1 MSSGGGGSGVPA
13 DTTNVQTIRE
23 APEIEARRLGLMD
36 AATELAKKK
45 TSPPAFQIAPMSA
58 AEQQG
63 LTLAGQTGAGAGA
76 IAYAGVTAAG
86 QNLTGATTAAGRQF
100 SATDVQAAMNPYIQ
114 NVVNRIGESYAAK
127 ETDLSSR
134 AIQAG
139 AFGGGREGVGIAELQ
154 RQKADVLGG
163 VYGQGYTSALG
174 ELQTQRGLEA
184 QTALQAGAGR
194 LQGAQ
199 TRLQGAQ
206 LQQAGQ
212 AQDIQSLMGAGG
224 VERGIAQAQLE
235 ATRQTGLQTIQEPY
249 QRVAF
254 VSDIQSGVPSASQQR
269 LQTTYAPQPSPLGQA
284 VGTGIGAYAAFAPK

>member
-1 MSSGGGGSGVPA
+1 MSSGGGGGGGVPA

-36 AATELAKKK
+36 SATELAR
-45 TSPPAFQIAPMSA
+45 TATTPPAFQVAPMST
-58 AEQQG
+58 AEQAG

-76 IAYAGVTAAG
+76 ISSAYAD
-86 QNLTGATTAAGRQF
+86 LTGATTAAGQQF
-100 SATDVQAAMNPYIQ
+100 TASDIQAAMNPYIQ

-127 ETDLSSR
+127 ETDLSTR

-163 VYGQGYTSALG
+163 VYGAGYESSLG

-184 QTALQAGAGR
+184 QTGLQAGAGR

-199 TRLQGAQ
+199 LE
-206 LQQAGQ
+206 QAGQ

-224 VERGIAQAQLE
+224 VERGIEQAKLE
-235 ATRQTGLQTIQEPY
+235 AARQTGLQTIQEPY

-254 VSDIQSGVPSASQQR
+254 VSDIQSGVPSASQQ
-269 LQTTYAPQPSPLGQA
+269 PLGQA
-284 VGTGIGAYAAFAPK
+284 VGTGIGAYAAFAPRA

>member
-1 MSSGGGGSGVPA
+1 MSSGGGGGSGVPA

-36 AATELAKKK
+36 AATELARTK
-45 TSPPAFQIAPMSA
+45 TSPPAFQVAPMA
-58 AEQQG
+58 TAETAG
-63 LTLAGQTGAGAGA
+63 LNLAQQTGAGAGA
-76 IAYAGVTAAG
+76 ITSAYGD
-86 QNLTGATTAAGRQF
+86 LTGATTAAGQQF
-100 SATDVQAAMNPYIQ
+100 TAADIQAGMNPYIQ
-114 NVVNRIGESYAAK
+114 NVVNRIGEDYAAK
-127 ETDLSSR
+127 ETALANK

-139 AFGGGREGVGIAELQ
+139 AYGGGREGVGIAELQ

-163 VYGQGYTSALG
+163 VYGQGYQSSLG

-199 TRLQGAQ
+199 
-206 LQQAGQ
+206 LQQTGQ
-212 AQDIQSLMGAGG
+212 AQDIQNLMGTGG
-224 VERGIAQAQLE
+224 TQRGIAQAQLE
-235 ATRQTGLQTIQEPY
+235 AARQTQLQAIQEPY

-254 VSDIQSGVPSASQQR
+254 ASDIQSGVPSASQQR